1 MAVIGTFGSYGTALL
16 GIHAAQTSMH
26 VTGNNIGNINTVGY
40 TRQRADLKS
49 MYSSGAPRYQNAYN
63 HNIGYGAMVEN
74 VSQLRDPYLDIRFR
88 NDNSSLGY
96 LEAMQNGYNQLAH
109 ILDEVGKGEGDFGMI
124 NAKLNEFKAALRN
137 LEQYPDSTQ
146 HDDLV
151 NAAAAS
157 STAPPRSCRRSATT
171 RRPG

>member
-63 HNIGYGAMVEN
+63 HNIGYGAMVEDRK
-74 VSQLRDPYLDIRFR
+74 STRL
-88 NDNSSLGY
+88 NSS
-96 LEAMQNGYNQLAH
+96 H
-109 ILDEVGKGEGDFGMI
+109 I
-124 NAKLNEFKAALRN
+124 
-137 LEQYPDSTQ
+137 
-146 HDDLV
+146 H
-151 NAAAAS
+151 
-157 STAPPRSCRRSATT
+157 
-171 RRPG
+171 